1 MEHEYLE
8 WVDRAYRKLADDQE
22 IPKMELKI
30 PDGGKISVYRVGDI
44 IRCDIKRAETK
55 RK

>member
-1 MEHEYLE
+1 MERDYLE
-8 WVDRAYRKLADDQE
+8 WINKSYRTLVDNQE
-22 IPKMELKI
+22 IPELEMKTL
-30 PDGGKISVYRVGDI
+30 DGGKISVYRVDDV

>member
-1 MEHEYLE
+1 MERDYLE
-8 WVDRAYRKLADDQE
+8 WINKSYRTLVDNQE
-22 IPKMELKI
+22 IPKLEMKTL
-30 PDGGKISVYRVGDI
+30 DGGKISVYRVGDV